1 MKKDTHHKL
10 IEKGLIDE
18 KQFSYLNSIA
28 EKEKFSVYYELRTLL
43 YLGVLLLTTG
53 VALLIYTNLGE
64 FGHYIALLSIA
75 VICIL
80 SFRYVIEKEIP
91 FSNQKLESPTPYYD
105 YALLI
110 GALLFISFQGYLQF
124 MYDIFEGYWSYN
136 TLINSIILF
145 LLAYRFD
152 HIGLLSMAISSLA
165 SFIGITVTPQDWI
178 NYDLFEFKEIYQIGI
193 GFSIILAAVGISL
206 DYKDI
211 KKHFT
216 FTYVNFASLIFFF
229 CVFTGL
235 FEHRSLRILYF
246 FLLALGIGGAII
258 YANWK
263 KSFIFLIYAFL
274 SGYVGITYL
283 FILMIDFD
291 SIAIIYFWALYT
303 IGSCIGFMQ
312 FVKRFKN
319 HYNK

>member
-1 MKKDTHHKL
+1 MKQDTHHKL
-10 IEKGLIDE
+10 LKENLIDE
-18 KQFSYLNSIA
+18 NQFQHLNEVA
-28 EKEKFSVYYELRTLL
+28 EKQKFSVFYELRTLL
-43 YLGVLLLTTG
+43 YLGVLLFTSG

-64 FGHYIALLSIA
+64 FGHYIALLAIS

-80 SFRYVIEKEIP
+80 SFKYVLEKEIS
-91 FSNQKLESPTPYYD
+91 FSNQKIDAPTPYYD
-105 YALLI
+105 YALLL
-110 GALLFISFQGYLQF
+110 GALLFISLQGYLHF
-124 MYDIFEGYWSYN
+124 MYAIFDGYWSYN
-136 TLINSIILF
+136 TLLNSAILF
-145 LLAYRFD
+145 VLAYRFD

-165 SFIGITVTPQDWI
+165 SFIGVTVTPQDWM
-178 NYDLFEFKEIYQIGI
+178 NYDMFEFKEIYQIGI
-193 GFSIILAAVGISL
+193 GFSIVLTATGISL
-206 DYKDI
+206 DLKGI

-246 FLLALGIGGAII
+246 LLLAAGVTGAIF

-274 SGYVGITYL
+274 SAYIGVTYL
-283 FILMIDFD
+283 FILMADFD
-291 SIAIIYFWALYT
+291 SIGIIYFWALYS
-303 IGSCIGFMQ
+303 IGSCVGFMQ

-319 HYNK
+319 RYDQ